1 MTCKSKESQCYN
13 CGHYGHIARACPTWE
28 FCSGGVVLLKQGGS
42 RQNTSDIIDPE
53 TELAAAPTHPTDE
66 VTVSA
71 MNRHYDEV
79 CNKNGDTNDN
89 INDFP
94 VNSNTADD
102 CDLFPGVTDFRNR
115 YTSNF
120 IFAHVNI
127 NSFRHKY
134 ASIHDILSKKQVD
147 YMAISET
154 KLDESFPCA
163 QFAAQDF
170 STHRQDLTSSS
181 GGLFVYVRADL
192 PHRRL
197 KHAEINENGFESLCM

>member
-1 MTCKSKESQCYN
+1 M
-13 CGHYGHIARACPTWE
+13 
-28 FCSGGVVLLKQGGS
+28 VLLKQGGS

-79 CNKNGDTNDN
+79 GNKNGDTNDN

-94 VNSNTADD
+94 VNTNTADD
-102 CDLFPGVTDFRNR
+102 CDSFPGVTDFRNR

-134 ASIHDILSKKQVD
+134 ASIHDILSKKL
-147 YMAISET
+147 YGYFRNEFGW
-154 KLDESFPCA
+154 KLSMCTIC
-163 QFAAQDF
+163 
-170 STHRQDLTSSS
+170 ST
-181 GGLFVYVRADL
+181 
-192 PHRRL
+192 RL
-197 KHAEINENGFESLCM
+197 